1 MLRLKDAGAVL
12 FHREIWGPRSLLRGQ
27 HPGPQ
32 IYPDPFPE
40 TLERGSRVKLF
51 YETKANLRFEQLA
64 TLWKGGVRWIQPGIE
79 SFSNPVLRL
88 MKKGTTAFQNIQ
100 LLRWCRELG
109 VEPAWNILYGF
120 PGESP
125 SEYARMAK
133 PAAGPPRPAEFVRR
147 HSAGPLQSTLQPAGG
162 VRASRSSRSLRQAKL
177 MLEDDGLYLSL
188 AVWRNRAPRSPL
200 ADERPSV
207 GVVNDACPP
216 LVL

>member
-109 VEPAWNILYGF
+109 GGTGLEHSLRISGRVALRVRAHGKARCWSTSTRRIRAAPFGWTASVHTSTSRRRSGF
-120 PGESP
+120 AKFALIATGQTDARGRWALLKSG
-125 SEYARMAK
+125 RMA
-133 PAAGPPRPAEFVRR
+133 
-147 HSAGPLQSTLQPAGG
+147 QSGASQPAG
-162 VRASRSSRSLRQAKL
+162 R
-177 MLEDDGLYLSL
+177 
-188 AVWRNRAPRSPL
+188 
-200 ADERPSV
+200 
-207 GVVNDACPP
+207 
-216 LVL
+216 